1 MKNLTKLVAICS
13 VFLFAGCDSD
23 DPNFVEVSPP
33 PPEPLADARLQV
45 LHASPDAPA
54 VNVFV
59 DGEEALTAVDYKTGS
74 GALAVSRGTYNVRVE
89 AIIPGGNADVV
100 DADLQLLGGVI
111 YTVAAIGSVA
121 DETFAPLII
130 SQVDNPVTPGSA
142 RVFVLHG
149 AEGAPEVDV
158 YVTGPDTE
166 LVPGLAPLGTFA
178 YTETLGP
185 VEVAAGDYRIR
196 VTGAGDPEQVVIY
209 DSGSLPLADGD
220 DLTIA
225 AVTNTL
231 VGAEATAASPAQ
243 PISLVALN
251 GAGSLEI
258 LTADTPTQLQAVHAS
273 PDAGLVD
280 IVVDGGVAASID
292 FTEAT
297 GYLQVPAGTYNIA
310 VNPAGSAMS
319 AIGPVDLD
327 LAPGIRHDVVAVG
340 NAVDMTIEP
349 LILTDDPR
357 RVATEAKVRIVH
369 GASNPAAALVDIYVT
384 AVGAGIADV
393 DPTLPNIAYKA
404 NTGFLGLPAG
414 VDYDVTVTVA
424 GTKDIAIGP
433 ATLPVLDAGGIY
445 TAIARDPNPLV
456 PGDGFGVILLDDFL
470 P

>member
-1 MKNLTKLVAICS
+1 MKNLTKLIAICS

-23 DPNFVEVSPP
+23 DQNIVEGTPVPP
-33 PPEPLADARLQV
+33 PVVTPLKLQV
-45 LHASPDAPA
+45 LHASPDAPK

-59 DGEEALTAVDYKTGS
+59 NGDLTLPEVDYKTGS
-74 GALAVSRGTYNVRVE
+74 GALELPPANYGVRIEGIV
-89 AIIPGGNADVV
+89 PGGNVDVFDDELSLV
-100 DADLQLLGGVI
+100 GGFI
-111 YTVAAIGSVA
+111 YTVVAAGSVA
-121 DETFAPLII
+121 DATFGPLVI
-130 SQVDNPVTPGSA
+130 QQRDEAVTAGSA

-158 YVTGPDTE
+158 YVTEPDTE
-166 LVPGLAPLGTFA
+166 LAPGVAPLGTFA

-185 VEVAAGDYRIR
+185 VEVGAADYRIR
-196 VTGAGDPEQVVIY
+196 VTGAGDPDQVVIY
-209 DSGSLPLADGD
+209 DSGAITLADGD
-220 DLTIA
+220 DLTIV
-225 AVTNTL
+225 AVTNTV
-231 VGAEATAASPAQ
+231 VGAPEQ

-251 GAGSLEI
+251 GAGSLEL
-258 LTADTPTQLQAVHAS
+258 LTSDTPTQLQAVHAS

-280 IVVDGGVAASID
+280 IVVDGDVAASID
-292 FTEAT
+292 FTQAT
-297 GYLQVPAGTYNIA
+297 GYLQVPAGSYNIA
-310 VNPAGSAMS
+310 VNPAGSAES

-340 NAVDMTIEP
+340 SAVGGTLEP

-384 AVGAGIADV
+384 AVGAGIDV
-393 DPTLPNIAYKA
+393 DPTLPGVAYKA

-414 VDYDVTVTVA
+414 VDYDVTVTIA

-433 ATLPVLDAGGIY
+433 ATLPVLNAGGIY
-445 TAIARDPNPLV
+445 TAIARDPDPTV
-456 PGDGFGVILLDDFL
+456 MGDGFGVILLDDFIIIE